1 MSNTYLQDFGLLRKQ
16 MNDREVND
24 PMSGSGR
31 WEDLQMDLRQ
41 PHIPQ
46 ARRASMPANR
56 KLKIGD
62 LEISIRKPDA
72 KLTMAFGFTCGGA
85 PKYALSSP
93 KAITYR
99 TRLQDS
105 HRSRAAAM
113 GETVETYCPY
123 GSVAEAIKRYVRKA
137 RFATIPSVADKYRE
151 KIRLLWPARRV
162 GR

>member
-31 WEDLQMDLRQ
+31 WDDLQMDLRQ

-56 KLKIGD
+56 KLTIAGMTIDIK
-62 LEISIRKPDA
+62 KPDA
-72 KLTMAFGFTCGGA
+72 KLTVSLGFVSGGV
-85 PKYALSSP
+85 PKYSLSSP
-93 KAITYR
+93 KAINYR
-99 TRLQDS
+99 TRLRDS
-105 HRSRAAAM
+105 RCQVRDPK
-113 GETVETYCPY
+113 ETELYCPY
-123 GSVAEAIKRYVRKA
+123 GSVAEAIRRYVRKA

-151 KIRLLWPARRV
+151 KVRLLWPARRV

>member
-24 PMSGSGR
+24 PMSGSDR
-31 WEDLQMDLRQ
+31 WEDLQMDLRK

-46 ARRASMPANR
+46 PRRANMPANR
-56 KLKIGD
+56 KLTIAGVTIDIK
-62 LEISIRKPDA
+62 KPDS
-72 KLTMAFGFTCGGA
+72 KLTTSLGFVSGGCA
-85 PKYALSSP
+85 KYALSSP
-93 KAITYR
+93 KATTYR

-105 HRSRAAAM
+105 RCQVRDPK
-113 GETVETYCPY
+113 ETELYCPY

-151 KIRLLWPARRV
+151 KVRLLWPARRV

>member
-24 PMSGSGR
+24 PMSGSER
-31 WEDLQMDLRQ
+31 WEDLQMDLRK

-46 ARRASMPANR
+46 PRRANMPANR
-56 KLKIGD
+56 KLTIAGVTIDIK
-62 LEISIRKPDA
+62 KPDA
-72 KLTMAFGFTCGGA
+72 KLTTSLGFVSGGCA
-85 PKYALSSP
+85 KYALSSP
-93 KAITYR
+93 KATTYR

-105 HRSRAAAM
+105 RCQVRDPKEA
-113 GETVETYCPY
+113 ELYCPY

-151 KIRLLWPARRV
+151 KVRLLWPARRV